1 MDRVRRIAE
10 QILEKHPDL
19 FTTDF
24 EKNKELLIE
33 VAIIRTK
40 ALRNEIAGYITATM
54 RDQIED
60 EPEGQTIED
69 VVVQAAE

>member
-1 MDRVRRIAE
+1 M
-10 QILEKHPDL
+10 ILEKHPEL

-24 EKNKELLIE
+24 EKNKELLTE

-40 ALRNEIAGYITATM
+40 SLRNRIAGYVTAAVHERM
-54 RDQIED
+54 E

-69 VVVQAAE
+69 VVAQPAE